1 MRNPHIIRSLIL
13 FTLLAIVPAV
23 VAQDNTAEAT
33 REKTRVRLS
42 ALLQRVGPDIKVNFQ
57 PSSKSQFVF
66 TGVMR
71 DGLTNS
77 EYLEIVITV
86 TSKDTIGFRIFPHYK
101 GAYINIDKARN
112 ATQLLRK
119 LVQLNESTFL
129 FWGADDTGDV
139 FTGYTFTLESGFPDE
154 AIKIVLSSIKNS
166 DQFVGEMR
174 PSIDGT
180 NAP

>member
-1 MRNPHIIRSLIL
+1 MKFPRMIRSLLLLSIL
-13 FTLLAIVPAV
+13 ATAPAV
-23 VAQDNTAEAT
+23 FSQDNAEAS
-33 REKTRVRLS
+33 REKTRARLS
-42 ALLQRVGPDIKVNFQ
+42 ALLQRVGPDMKVTFQ

-66 TGVMR
+66 TGALR
-71 DGLTNS
+71 EGLTNA
-77 EYLEIVITV
+77 EYLEIVVTV

-112 ATQLLRK
+112 PTQLLRK
-119 LVQLNESTFL
+119 LVHLNESTFL

>member
-1 MRNPHIIRSLIL
+1 MKSPHTIRSLVLIA
-13 FTLLAIVPAV
+13 LLTAAPAV
-23 VAQDNTAEAT
+23 FAQDNTADAS
-33 REKTRVRLS
+33 REKTRARLS
-42 ALLQRVGPDIKVNFQ
+42 ALLQRVGPDMKVNFQ

-66 TGVMR
+66 TGMLR
-71 DGLTNS
+71 DGLANS
-77 EYLEIVITV
+77 EFLEIVITV
-86 TSKDTIGFRIFPHYK
+86 TAKDTIGFRIFPHYK